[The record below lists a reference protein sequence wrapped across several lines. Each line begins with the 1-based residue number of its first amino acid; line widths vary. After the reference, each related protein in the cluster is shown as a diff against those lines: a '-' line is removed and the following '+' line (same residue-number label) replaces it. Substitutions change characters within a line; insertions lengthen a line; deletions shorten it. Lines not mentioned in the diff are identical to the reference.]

1 MAEAEE
7 NAILLANRA
16 GRAPRAEGA
25 IEDNNASAP
34 LGHAAEEENQGEV
47 SEGEANATCDASLT
61 CNTVRDN
68 AAPLSRVPSP
78 QPSPRSQPSLSHQLP
93 TQELVAAIADEPALS
108 AVDTDST
115 DSHFSPKTA
124 ARVREL
130 RDVIASYEADD
141 KTKKWYPE
149 EEELLRILRESEL
162 SYHRVAKQQQLIHSF
177 K

>member
-16 GRAPRAEGA
+16 GRALRAEVA
-25 IEDNNASAP
+25 TEDSNASAP

-47 SEGEANATCDASLT
+47 SDGEANATCDASVT

-78 QPSPRSQPSLSHQLP
+78 QPSPRSQPSSSPQLP
-93 TQELVAAIADEPALS
+93 TQELVAAIPDEAALP

-115 DSHFSPKTA
+115 DSHFRPKTA

-130 RDVIASYEADD
+130 RDVIASYETND

-162 SYHRVAKQQQLIHSF
+162 SYHRVALIQTF